1 MNSALRFIR
10 ASIVSAPLV
19 LALSCACP
27 KVYLPTSDST
37 PPTIAWKVTNL
48 VTGAVQT
55 GTGNDTLTAKY
66 NQRVDVKMTAA
77 DSGGVN
83 EASLV
88 SLVYCSCKE
97 DEYPYEYPWYGTSS
111 KSEKHDA
118 WPSGQVCS
126 KIVLF
131 WNHGCVGCPDGYQ
144 FSNGWLVLTG
154 EGKNFHGGVTKAT
167 LTITVT
173 P

>member
-77 DSGGVN
+77 RLRRRQRGVAGEFGLLLVQGGRI
-83 EASLV
+83 SL
-88 SLVYCSCKE
+88 
-97 DEYPYEYPWYGTSS
+97 
-111 KSEKHDA
+111 
-118 WPSGQVCS
+118 
-126 KIVLF
+126 
-131 WNHGCVGCPDGYQ
+131 
-144 FSNGWLVLTG
+144 
-154 EGKNFHGGVTKAT
+154 
-167 LTITVT
+167 
-173 P
+173 

>member
-27 KVYLPTSDST
+27 KVYLPASDST
-37 PPTIAWKVTNL
+37 PPTIAWKVTNIA
-48 VTGAVQT
+48 TGAVQT

-66 NQRVDVKMTAA
+66 NQYVDVKMTAA
-77 DSGGVN
+77 DSGGVY
-83 EASLV
+83 EAYLV
-88 SLVYCSCKE
+88 TS
-97 DEYPYEYPWYGTSS
+97 YPDFGVVDL

-126 KIVLF
+126 KIVIIQEIF
-131 WNHGCVGCPDGYQ
+131 IPDWALIP
-144 FSNGWLVLTG
+144 SIVLNGV
-154 EGKNFHGGVTKAT
+154 GKNFHGGVTTAKLN
-167 LTITVT
+167 LTFT